1 MQLERSPSEKQCD
14 FKFKTFDLWLVDHVN
29 AFHVDDPYSNEW
41 KYFFV
46 TMTDYIC
53 NPAILKKNQI
63 VLDILAKT
71 YLPEL
76 DVHPEILDDLKKMFN
91 SHQQ

>member
-1 MQLERSPSEKQCD
+1 
-14 FKFKTFDLWLVDHVN
+14 
-29 AFHVDDPYSNEW
+29 
-41 KYFFV
+41 
-46 TMTDYIC
+46 MTDYIC

-91 SHQQ
+91 SHQ